1 MRAKQMFAGAPALK
15 HTPEE
20 KYLACEW
27 QRHDLNDWQGRKL
40 FFK

>member
-1 MRAKQMFAGAPALK
+1 MWAKQMFPGALALK

-20 KYLACEW
+20 KYPAIEW
-27 QRHDLNDWQGRKL
+27 QGHDLNSWQGRQL